1 MFSWDNSA
9 AGNML
14 FCIKISV
21 DVTYSFVLANENLL
35 YSNYPRIQE
44 LLKNKS

>member
-14 FCIKISV
+14 FCIKIPV
-21 DVTYSFVLANENLL
+21 DVRYSFVLANENLL
-35 YSNYPRIQE
+35 YSNHPKIQE
-44 LLKNKS
+44 LLMK